1 MTPES
6 LLEAGTR
13 ALARNGDLRTSRERF
28 AEAYEAAQRTGDV
41 HTLVAAALGAGGV
54 WVHEHRTA
62 AEAELVRSRIKHALT
77 LVEPNSDIA
86 LRLRLRLTAE
96 SDYQANT
103 NADVLKLLDEARQV
117 VDPIVR
123 VEALSLAHHCVLG
136 PDHVALRKELAAE
149 MIGEALR
156 SRHSG
161 RGGDL
166 MMALLWQVVDHFL
179 DGDPHAVRRLTDLR
193 ERLDREDHLA
203 VRFVVSAIEVML
215 AIRDGRF
222 ADAEQLAGA
231 SAQLGAEAGDV
242 DATAWYG
249 AQLCAIRWY
258 QGRTAELFPL
268 LDHLVHSPTLSTVD
282 NSFFSALA
290 VAAALSGDRRKAQGA
305 LAMLCRHG
313 LDTLPRSSTWLVTM
327 SGVADAAHLLGD
339 ADVAREVHTILL
351 PFARLPLMASLAV
364 TCFGSARHPLGLAAL
379 TFGDVG
385 LAVKHLRAAVRDN
398 LALGHWPAVLSSR
411 RKYAEA
417 LERAGETDE
426 ARRQLAT
433 CAQEAAALGLSA
445 PEEDLRVRREGGKW
459 LVRLGN
465 RSVLVDGGIGMAH
478 IAVLAAN
485 PGREIDA
492 AELVAGTNAIT
503 GDSTAQDQLDPQ
515 ALRQYRTRLAALR
528 DLTRDL
534 SDAERAEH
542 DWLAGEIAAATG
554 LGGRGRT
561 FTDSG
566 ERARIAV
573 GKAIRRAV
581 STLES
586 ADPVIGSHVRERV
599 RTGRRCSYAPHVS

>member
-1 MTPES
+1 VCGVTPES

-13 ALARNGDLRTSRERF
+13 ALAENGDLRTSREWF
-28 AEAYEAAQRTGDV
+28 ARAYEAAQNAGDV

-77 LVEPNSDIA
+77 LVEPESGIA

-96 SDYQANT
+96 GDYQANT
-103 NADVLKLLDEARQV
+103 NANVLALLEEARQV
-117 VDPIVR
+117 ADPVVR

-136 PDHVALRKELAAE
+136 PDHVDLRKELAAE
-149 MIGEALR
+149 MIGESLR
-156 SRHSG
+156 SG
-161 RGGDL
+161 RQGDL

-179 DGDPHAVRRLTDLR
+179 AADAHALRHLTDLR
-193 ERLDREDHLA
+193 ERLKHEDHLA
-203 VRFVVSAIEVML
+203 VRFVVSAVEVML

-222 ADAEQLAGA
+222 AEAEQLAGA
-231 SAQLGAEAGDV
+231 SAQLGAEVGDV

-282 NSFFSALA
+282 NSFFAALA

-305 LAMLCRHG
+305 LAMLCQRG
-313 LDTLPRSSTWLVTM
+313 LDALPRSSTWLVTM
-327 SGVADAAHLLGD
+327 SGVADAAHLLD
-339 ADVAREVHTILL
+339 DIDVAREVYAILL
-351 PFARLPLMASLAV
+351 PFAHLPLMASLAV
-364 TCFGSARHPLGLAAL
+364 TCFGSAHHPLGLSAL
-379 TFGDVG
+379 TFGDVD
-385 LAVKHLRAAVRDN
+385 LALTHLRHAVRDN

-417 LERAGETDE
+417 LERAGDFEE
-426 ARRQLAT
+426 ARRQLAA
-433 CAQEAAALGLSA
+433 CAEEAEKLGVRA
-445 PEEDLRVRREGGKW
+445 PEPKLSITREGRQW
-459 LVRLGN
+459 LVRLGG
-465 RSVLVDGGIGMAH
+465 RSALVDGGIGMAH
-478 IAVLAAN
+478 LAVLAAN

-492 AELVAGTNAIT
+492 AELVAGTNALSEFDEVVT
-503 GDSTAQDQLDPQ
+503 VQEQLDPE
-515 ALRQYRTRLAALR
+515 ALRQYRNRLSQLR
-528 DLTRDL
+528 GRDL

-554 LGGRGRT
+554 LRGRSRA

-581 STLES
+581 NTLS
-586 ADPVIGSHVRERV
+586 SVDQVIGDHVRHHV
-599 RTGRRCSYAPHVS
+599 RTGRRCSYIAR

>member
-1 MTPES
+1 VTPEL

-13 ALARNGDLRTSRERF
+13 ALAENGDLRTSRERF

-77 LVEPNSDIA
+77 LVEPKSDIA

-96 SDYQANT
+96 TDYQANT
-103 NADVLKLLDEARQV
+103 NADILALLQEARQV
-117 VDPIVR
+117 VDPVVR

-136 PDHVALRKELAAE
+136 PDHVDLRKELAAE
-149 MIGEALR
+149 MIGESLR
-156 SRHSG
+156 SG
-161 RGGDL
+161 RQGDL
-166 MMALLWQVVDHFL
+166 MMALLWQVVDQFL
-179 DGDPHAVRRLTDLR
+179 DADPHAVRRLADLQ
-193 ERLDREDHLA
+193 ERLKHENHLA
-203 VRFVVSAIEVML
+203 VRFVVSAVEVML

-222 ADAEQLAGA
+222 DEAERLAGA
-231 SAQLGAEAGDV
+231 SAQLGAEVGDV

-268 LDHLVHSPTLSTVD
+268 LDHLVHSPTLSAVD

-305 LAMLCRHG
+305 LAMLCRGG
-313 LDTLPRSSTWLVTM
+313 LDSLPRSSTWLVTM
-327 SGVADAAHLLGD
+327 SGVADAAHLLD
-339 ADVAREVHTILL
+339 DVDVAREVHAILL

-379 TFGDVG
+379 TFGDFD
-385 LAVKHLRAAVRDN
+385 LAVTHLKAAVRDN
-398 LALGHWPAVLSSR
+398 LALGHWPAALSSR

-417 LERAGETDE
+417 LERAGNAEE

-433 CAQEAAALGLSA
+433 CAQEAAALGVSPPDAELI
-445 PEEDLRVRREGGKW
+445 VRREGKKW
-459 LVRLGN
+459 QVRLGE

-478 IAVLAAN
+478 LAVLAAN
-485 PGREIDA
+485 PGREIEA
-492 AELVAGTNAIT
+492 AELVSGTNAFTEEI
-503 GDSTAQDQLDPQ
+503 TAQGQLDSE
-515 ALRQYRTRLAALR
+515 AVRQYRNRLAELR
-528 DLTRDL
+528 GRTLTEP
-534 SDAERAEH
+534 ERAEH
-542 DWLAGEIAAATG
+542 DWLAGELAAVTG
-554 LGGRGRT
+554 LGGRTRA
-561 FTDSG
+561 FSDSG

-573 GKAIRRAV
+573 GKAVRRALR
-581 STLES
+581 TLSS
-586 ADPVIGSHVRERV
+586 ADPVIGEHVRDHI
-599 RTGRRCSYAPHVS
+599 RTGRRCGYHPM

>member
-1 MTPES
+1 VCGVTPES

-13 ALARNGDLRTSRERF
+13 ALARHGDLRTSREHF
-28 AEAYEAAQRTGDV
+28 AQAYEAAQRAGDV

-77 LVEPNSDIA
+77 LVEPKSDLA

-96 SDYQANT
+96 SDYQANEHAT
-103 NADVLKLLDEARQV
+103 ILELLDEARKA

-136 PDHVALRKELAAE
+136 PDHVDLRKELAAE
-149 MIGEALR
+149 MISESLR
-156 SRHSG
+156 SE

-179 DGDPHAVRRLTDLR
+179 DADPHVVRHLTDLR
-193 ERLDREDHLA
+193 ERLKHEDHLA
-203 VRFVVSAIEVML
+203 VRFVVSAVEVML

-222 ADAEQLAGA
+222 DEAEQLAGA
-231 SAQLGAEAGDV
+231 SAQLGAEVGDV

-249 AQLCAIRWY
+249 AQICAIRWY

-305 LAMLCRHG
+305 LAMLCRRG
-313 LDTLPRSSTWLVTM
+313 LDALPRSSTWLVTM
-327 SGVADAAHLLGD
+327 SGVADAAHLLDDG
-339 ADVAREVHTILL
+339 DVAREVYEILL

-364 TCFGSARHPLGLAAL
+364 TCFGSAHHPLGLAAL
-379 TFGDVG
+379 TFGDVD
-385 LAVKHLRAAVRDN
+385 LALTHLKTAVRDN
-398 LALGHWPAVLSSR
+398 QALGHWPAALSSR

-417 LERAGETDE
+417 LERAGDVHN
-426 ARRQLAT
+426 ARRELAT
-433 CAQEAAALGLSA
+433 CAQEAAALGMGA
-445 PEEDLRVRREGGKW
+445 PPDANLTVRREGGKW
-459 LVRLGN
+459 LVRLGG

-478 IAVLAAN
+478 LAVLTAN

-492 AELVAGTNAIT
+492 AELVAGTNALT
-503 GDSTAQDQLDPQ
+503 EEVSAQDQLDLE
-515 ALRQYRTRLAALR
+515 ALRQYRSRLAELR
-528 DLTRDL
+528 GLDLDDTQQ
-534 SDAERAEH
+534 AEH

-554 LGGRGRT
+554 LGGRSRS
-561 FTDSG
+561 FSDAG

-581 STLES
+581 SALS
-586 ADPVIGSHVRERV
+586 AADAVIGDHVRDHV
-599 RTGRRCSYAPHVS
+599 RTGRRCSYTPIR

>member
-6 LLEAGTR
+6 LLAAGTR
-13 ALARNGDLRTSRERF
+13 ALAQHGDLRTSREHF
-28 AEAYEAAQRTGDV
+28 AQAYEAAQRTGDV
-41 HTLVAAALGAGGV
+41 HILVAAALGAGGV

-62 AEAELVRSRIKHALT
+62 AEAELVRSRIRHALT
-77 LVEPNSDIA
+77 LVEPQSDLA

-96 SDYQANT
+96 SDYQANE
-103 NADVLKLLDEARQV
+103 NANVLALLDEARKV
-117 VDPIVR
+117 VDPVVR

-136 PDHVALRKELAAE
+136 PDHVELRKELATE
-149 MIGEALR
+149 MISESLR
-156 SRHSG
+156 EQQSG
-161 RGGDL
+161 RRGDL

-179 DGDPHAVRRLTDLR
+179 AADPHAVRRLTDLQ
-193 ERLDREDHLA
+193 ERLKHEDHLA
-203 VRFVVSAIEVML
+203 VRFVVSAVEVML

-222 ADAEQLAGA
+222 AEAEQLAGA
-231 SAQLGAEAGDV
+231 SAQLGAEVGDV

-290 VAAALSGDRRKAQGA
+290 VAAALSGDRRKAEGA

-313 LDTLPRSSTWLVTM
+313 LGSLPRSSTWLVTM

-339 ADVAREVHTILL
+339 ADVAREVHEILL
-351 PFARLPLMASLAV
+351 PYARLPLMASLAV

-379 TFGDVG
+379 TFGDVE
-385 LAVKHLRAAVRDN
+385 LALTHFKAAVRDN
-398 LALGHWPAVLSSR
+398 QALGHWPAVLSSR

-417 LERAGETDE
+417 LERAGAVEE

-433 CAQEAAALGLSA
+433 CAQEAAALGITAPPGAELS
-445 PEEDLRVRREGGKW
+445 VRREGRRW
-459 LVRLGN
+459 LVRLGG

-478 IAVLAAN
+478 LAVLAAN

-492 AELVAGTNAIT
+492 AELVAGTNALA
-503 GDSTAQDQLDPQ
+503 GEVTAQDQLDPE
-515 ALRQYRTRLAALR
+515 ALRQYRNRLAELRGR
-528 DLTRDL
+528 DLD
-534 SDAERAEH
+534 DAGRAEH

-554 LGGRGRT
+554 LGGRSRS
-561 FTDSG
+561 FADSG

-581 STLES
+581 SALS
-586 ADPVIGSHVRERV
+586 AADPMIGDHVRDHV
-599 RTGRRCSYAPHVS
+599 RTGRRCSYTPK

>member
-1 MTPES
+1 VCGVTPES

-77 LVEPNSDIA
+77 LVEPKSDIA
-86 LRLRLRLTAE
+86 LRLKLRLTAE

-103 NADVLKLLDEARQV
+103 NADILKLLDEARQV
-117 VDPIVR
+117 VDPVVR

-136 PDHVALRKELAAE
+136 PDHVELRKELATE
-149 MIGEALR
+149 MISEALR

-161 RGGDL
+161 RHGDL
-166 MMALLWQVVDHFL
+166 MMALMWQVVDHFL
-179 DGDPHAVRRLTDLR
+179 DADPHAVRRLTDLR
-193 ERLDREDHLA
+193 ERLEQEDHLA
-203 VRFVVSAIEVML
+203 VRFVVSAVEVML

-222 ADAEQLAGA
+222 EEAERLAGA
-231 SAQLGAEAGDV
+231 SAQLGTEVGDV

-249 AQLCAIRWY
+249 AQICAIRWY

-268 LDHLVHSPTLSTVD
+268 LDSLVHSPTLSTVD

-305 LAMLCRHG
+305 LAMLCRRG
-313 LDTLPRSSTWLVTM
+313 LDALPRSSTWLVTM
-327 SGVADAAHLLGD
+327 SGVADAAHLLD
-339 ADVAREVHTILL
+339 DVEVAREVHAILL

-385 LAVKHLRAAVRDN
+385 LAVTHLRAAVRDN

-417 LERAGETDE
+417 LERAGDVEE

-433 CAQEAAALGLSA
+433 CAQEAAALGVGPPDADLS
-445 PEEDLRVRREGGKW
+445 VRREGKKW
-459 LVRLGN
+459 LVRLGG

-478 IAVLAAN
+478 LAVLVAN

-492 AELVAGTNAIT
+492 AELVAGTNALT
-503 GDSTAQDQLDPQ
+503 EEVTTQDQLDPE
-515 ALRQYRTRLAALR
+515 ALRQYRNRLVELR
-528 DLTRDL
+528 GREL
-534 SDAERAEH
+534 SGAERAEH

-554 LGGRGRT
+554 LGGRTRT
-561 FTDSG
+561 FSDSG

-581 STLES
+581 NALSS
-586 ADPVIGSHVRERV
+586 ADPVIGNHVRDHV
-599 RTGRRCSYAPHVS
+599 RTGRRCSYSPQ

>member
-13 ALARNGDLRTSRERF
+13 ALAQNGDLRTSREHF
-28 AEAYEAAQRTGDV
+28 AQAYEAAQRTGDV

-62 AEAELVRSRIKHALT
+62 AEAELVRSRIRHALT
-77 LVEPNSDIA
+77 LVEPKSDLA

-96 SDYQANT
+96 SDYQANEHA
-103 NADVLKLLDEARQV
+103 NILELLDEARKA
-117 VDPIVR
+117 VDPVVR

-136 PDHVALRKELAAE
+136 PDHVELRKELAAE
-149 MIGEALR
+149 MISESLR
-156 SRHSG
+156 SG
-161 RGGDL
+161 RSGDL

-179 DGDPHAVRRLTDLR
+179 DADPHAVRRLTDLQ
-193 ERLDREDHLA
+193 ERLKHEDHLA

-222 ADAEQLAGA
+222 DEAEQLAGV

-249 AQLCAIRWY
+249 AQICAVRWY

-305 LAMLCRHG
+305 LAMLCRRG
-313 LDTLPRSSTWLVTM
+313 LGSLPRSSTWLVTM

-339 ADVAREVHTILL
+339 VDVAREVYEILL

-364 TCFGSARHPLGLAAL
+364 TCFGSAQHPLGLAAL
-379 TFGDVG
+379 TFGDLG
-385 LAVKHLRAAVRDN
+385 LALTHLKAAVRDN
-398 LALGHWPAVLSSR
+398 QALGHWPAALSSR

-417 LERAGETDE
+417 LERSGDVEG
-426 ARRQLAT
+426 ARRELAM
-433 CAQEAAALGLSA
+433 CAQEAAALGVGA
-445 PEEDLRVRREGGKW
+445 PPDADLTVRREGRKW
-459 LVRLGN
+459 LVRLGG

-478 IAVLAAN
+478 LAVLAAN
-485 PGREIDA
+485 PGREVDA
-492 AELVAGTNAIT
+492 AELVAGTNALT
-503 GDSTAQDQLDPQ
+503 GEIAGEITAQDQLDPE
-515 ALRQYRTRLAALR
+515 ALRQYRSRLAELRGR
-528 DLTRDL
+528 DLD
-534 SDAERAEH
+534 DAGQAEH

-554 LGGRGRT
+554 LAGRT
-561 FTDSG
+561 RSFSDSG

-581 STLES
+581 SALSS
-586 ADPVIGSHVRERV
+586 ADPVIGDHVRDHV
-599 RTGRRCSYAPHVS
+599 RTGRRCSYSPM

>member
-77 LVEPNSDIA
+77 LVEPKSDIA
-86 LRLRLRLTAE
+86 LRLKLRLTAE

-103 NADVLKLLDEARQV
+103 NADILKLLDEARQV
-117 VDPIVR
+117 VDPVVR

-136 PDHVALRKELAAE
+136 PDHVELRKELATE
-149 MIGEALR
+149 MISEALR

-161 RGGDL
+161 RHGDL
-166 MMALLWQVVDHFL
+166 MMALMWQVVDHFL
-179 DGDPHAVRRLTDLR
+179 DADPHAVRRLTDLR
-193 ERLDREDHLA
+193 ERLEQEDHLA
-203 VRFVVSAIEVML
+203 VRFVVSAVEVML

-222 ADAEQLAGA
+222 EEAERLAGA
-231 SAQLGAEAGDV
+231 SAQLGAEVGDV

-249 AQLCAIRWY
+249 AQICAIRWY

-268 LDHLVHSPTLSTVD
+268 LDSLVHSPTLSTVD

-305 LAMLCRHG
+305 LAMLCRRG
-313 LDTLPRSSTWLVTM
+313 LDALPRSSTWLVTM
-327 SGVADAAHLLGD
+327 SGVADAAHLLD
-339 ADVAREVHTILL
+339 DVEVAREVHAILL

-385 LAVKHLRAAVRDN
+385 LAVTHLRAAVRDN

-417 LERAGETDE
+417 LERAGDVEE

-433 CAQEAAALGLSA
+433 CAQEAAALGVGPPDADLS
-445 PEEDLRVRREGGKW
+445 VRREGKKW
-459 LVRLGN
+459 LVRLGG

-478 IAVLAAN
+478 LAVLVAN

-492 AELVAGTNAIT
+492 AELVAGTNALT
-503 GDSTAQDQLDPQ
+503 EEVTTQDQLDPE
-515 ALRQYRTRLAALR
+515 ALRQYRNRLAELR
-528 DLTRDL
+528 GREL
-534 SDAERAEH
+534 SCAERAEH

-554 LGGRGRT
+554 LGGRTRT
-561 FTDSG
+561 FSDSG

-581 STLES
+581 NALSS
-586 ADPVIGSHVRERV
+586 ADPVIGNHVRDHV
-599 RTGRRCSYAPHVS
+599 RTGRRCSYSPQ

>member
-1 MTPES
+1 VTPES

-13 ALARNGDLRTSRERF
+13 ALARNGDLRTSRQRF
-28 AEAYEAAQRTGDV
+28 AEAYEAAERDGDV
-41 HTLVAAALGAGGV
+41 DTLVAAALGAGGV

-62 AEAELVRSRIKHALT
+62 AEAELVRSRIEHALT
-77 LVEPNSDIA
+77 LVEPKSDIA

-103 NADVLKLLDEARQV
+103 NADVLKLLDEARLAD
-117 VDPIVR
+117 DPVVR

-136 PDHVALRKELAAE
+136 PDHVELRKELATE
-149 MIGEALR
+149 MISESLR
-156 SRHSG
+156 SG
-161 RGGDL
+161 RPGDL
-166 MMALLWQVVDHFL
+166 LMALLWQVVDHFL

-193 ERLDREDHLA
+193 ERLEHTDHLA
-203 VRFVVSAIEVML
+203 VRFVVSAVEVML

-222 ADAEQLAGA
+222 EEAEQLAGA

-290 VAAALSGDRRKAQGA
+290 VAAALSGDRLKAQGA
-305 LAMLCRHG
+305 LAMLTRRG
-313 LDTLPRSSTWLVTM
+313 LDALPRSSTWLVTM

-339 ADVAREVHTILL
+339 ADAAREVHAILL

-379 TFGDVG
+379 TFGDAE
-385 LAVKHLRAAVRDN
+385 LAVTHLRAAVRDN
-398 LALGHWPAVLSSR
+398 LALGHWPAALSSR

-417 LERAGETDE
+417 LERAGDVEE

-433 CAQEAAALGLSA
+433 CAQEAAALGLGTTGS
-445 PEEDLRVRREGGKW
+445 ELSVRREGTRW
-459 LVRLGN
+459 RVSLGS

-478 IAVLAAN
+478 LAVLVAN

-492 AELVAGTNAIT
+492 AELVAGTNAVT
-503 GDSTAQDQLDPQ
+503 EEVAAHDQLDPE
-515 ALRQYRTRLAALR
+515 ALRQYRNRLAALR
-528 DLTRDL
+528 GREL
-534 SDAERAEH
+534 SDAERREH
-542 DWLAGEIAAATG
+542 DWLAGQIAAATG
-554 LGGRGRT
+554 LGGRTRT
-561 FTDSG
+561 FSDSG

-573 GKAIRRAV
+573 GKAVRRAV
-581 STLES
+581 STLSS
-586 ADPVIGSHVRERV
+586 ADPVIGNHVRDHV
-599 RTGRRCSYAPHVS
+599 RTGRRCSYSPS

>member
-13 ALARNGDLRTSRERF
+13 ALARHGDLRTSREHF
-28 AEAYEAAQRTGDV
+28 AQAYEAAQRAGDV

-77 LVEPNSDIA
+77 LVEPKSDLA

-96 SDYQANT
+96 SDYQANEHAT
-103 NADVLKLLDEARQV
+103 ILELLDEARKA

-136 PDHVALRKELAAE
+136 PDHVDLRKELAAE
-149 MIGEALR
+149 MISESLR
-156 SRHSG
+156 SE

-179 DGDPHAVRRLTDLR
+179 DADPHVVRHLTDLR
-193 ERLDREDHLA
+193 ERLKHEDHLA
-203 VRFVVSAIEVML
+203 VRFVVSAVEVML

-222 ADAEQLAGA
+222 DEAEQLAGA
-231 SAQLGAEAGDV
+231 SAQLGAEVGDV

-249 AQLCAIRWY
+249 AQICAIRWY

-305 LAMLCRHG
+305 LAMLCRRG
-313 LDTLPRSSTWLVTM
+313 LDALPRSSTWLVTM
-327 SGVADAAHLLGD
+327 SGVADAAHLLDDG
-339 ADVAREVHTILL
+339 DVAREVYEILL

-364 TCFGSARHPLGLAAL
+364 TCFGSAHHPLGLAAL
-379 TFGDVG
+379 TFGDVD
-385 LAVKHLRAAVRDN
+385 LALTHLKTAVRDN
-398 LALGHWPAVLSSR
+398 QALGHWPAALSSR

-417 LERAGETDE
+417 LERAGDVHN
-426 ARRQLAT
+426 ARRELAT
-433 CAQEAAALGLSA
+433 CAQEAAALGMGA
-445 PEEDLRVRREGGKW
+445 PPDANLTVRREGGKW
-459 LVRLGN
+459 LVRLGG

-478 IAVLAAN
+478 LAVLTAN

-492 AELVAGTNAIT
+492 AELVAGTNALT
-503 GDSTAQDQLDPQ
+503 EEVSAQDQLDLE
-515 ALRQYRTRLAALR
+515 ALRQYRSRLAELR
-528 DLTRDL
+528 GLDLDDTQQ
-534 SDAERAEH
+534 AEH

-554 LGGRGRT
+554 LGGRSRS
-561 FTDSG
+561 FSDAG

-581 STLES
+581 SALS
-586 ADPVIGSHVRERV
+586 AADAVIGDHVRDHV
-599 RTGRRCSYAPHVS
+599 RTGRRCSYTPIR